1 MFFENVL
8 FTQRKYQALS
18 FLMDGFHQN
27 VIILLVFAFLIRP
40 AFSHTLAITCFF
52 NLLWWAVVFIQCYQR
67 NVALSASKLFQSL
80 SLQALA
86 GSLICRGA
94 WLIEF
99 HARTEFRRES
109 TVMKHS
115 NDSNE
120 LVRERYLRYKAEA
133 KAEADNGFVAYLC
146 HEIRNPFN
154 GIVGYAEFTVDQ
166 IRALLEGRS
175 FSCANQTLAGSEGSS
190 PQEHQQHQLLQQ
202 SPDINGNSASH
213 AQSIDD
219 QTAALTQVQEWCS
232 RILECSGH
240 VSEIL
245 DNALDL
251 SKLEA
256 GNLVLHNQP
265 LNMHQL
271 VHEVFLLLNST
282 MQSPQ
287 VNFEARVK
295 EDLWVLGDRLR
306 WKQLLVNI
314 VSNAFK
320 FTKNGFVRV
329 GIELTPALGLMVE
342 VCDTG
347 PGIAKD
353 DYKLLF
359 SKYSQVG
366 IRGSLKK
373 AKKKRKGTGLGL
385 AIAQLI
391 ARLLGAEIQ
400 VESPWT
406 DGWAGSRF
414 FFYVPPRHAIQCDP
428 PSDDDESGR
437 SDDDIYD
444 DTSSTDAAEAA
455 ELAGGDVWR
464 VALPDRV
471 VRSGSGSSAS
481 KGKGKRSKGTSSRNG
496 SGSGGSGSGSNCSS
510 SPLSGFNGGGALR
523 TVTIPSFGAPS
534 GNSLKNNR
542 RGDERSGSSSGSGTG
557 SGSVKS
563 NGSTADRTRDKS
575 QGSGSVKS
583 NNSNNSSGSNGSTT
597 SPTAAH
603 KLLRMSGSGD
613 SDLLGS
619 NDNSST
625 GSITMHTLTHKEGHT
640 LVFNKQQLFHEQL
653 AEFPWLRNLR
663 ILVVDDDQM
672 NLIILK
678 AKLQVHT
685 DTSCC
690 FFASQSTLLPFLC
703 SPLPPPLVLLCSSF
717 HPFPSCLVL
726 HLAHQFDLAA
736 SIPSCDARPSFR
748 LGRGYSRDWRGS
760 AADEHSD

>member
-1 MFFENVL
+1 MKIQ
-8 FTQRKYQALS
+8 TLS
-18 FLMDGFHQN
+18 FLSDGFHQN

-40 AFSHTLAITCFF
+40 AFSHTLAITCVAST
-52 NLLWWAVVFIQCYQR
+52 LWAAVVFIQCSRQH
-67 NVALSASKLFQSL
+67 VVVSTSKLFLDL
-80 SLQALA
+80 SSQALT

-94 WLIEF
+94 WLIET
-99 HARTEFRRES
+99 HARSEFRHES
-109 TVMKHS
+109 TVPPTS

-120 LVRERYLRYKAEA
+120 LVRERYLRLKAEA

-166 IRALLEGRS
+166 IRGLLEGQAYAKQ
-175 FSCANQTLAGSEGSS
+175 CVEQLASGEYGGES
-190 PQEHQQHQLLQQ
+190 PQQQQLMQQQQQQLLSNMLQASSDVELGNHQQMKQV
-202 SPDINGNSASH
+202 DG
-213 AQSIDD
+213 
-219 QTAALTQVQEWCS
+219 QTAALMQVQEWCS

-282 MQSPQ
+282 IQSPKVEFQ
-287 VNFEARVK
+287 ARVK

-320 FTKNGFVRV
+320 FTKKGFVRV
-329 GIELTPALGLMVE
+329 GIELTPALGLLVE

-366 IRGSLKK
+366 IRIDGSLRKV
-373 AKKKRKGTGLGL
+373 KKRKGTGLGL

-406 DGWAGSRF
+406 RGWPGSRF

-428 PSDDDESGR
+428 PSDDDEMEG
-437 SDDDIYD
+437 SDDDRD
-444 DTSSTDAAEAA
+444 DDDSSTDAAEAA

-464 VALPDRV
+464 VALPERV
-471 VRSGSGSSAS
+471 VQQRRVSS
-481 KGKGKRSKGTSSRNG
+481 TSSKRNG
-496 SGSGGSGSGSNCSS
+496 SGSGSGSAKSGESGSGGERHTPSSGFSGGGAPRLVTMPPYNKGGEVKSGSANSSNSSGGSSGGKNGSGGRGGSSLLHGNAGGFSALGNTSSDSGGSGST
-510 SPLSGFNGGGALR
+510 F
-523 TVTIPSFGAPS
+523 
-534 GNSLKNNR
+534 
-542 RGDERSGSSSGSGTG
+542 G
-557 SGSVKS
+557 SGS
-563 NGSTADRTRDKS
+563 
-575 QGSGSVKS
+575 
-583 NNSNNSSGSNGSTT
+583 
-597 SPTAAH
+597 PHAAH
-603 KLLRMSGSGD
+603 KQLLRRMSGSGD
-613 SDLLGS
+613 NDLLGS
-619 NDNSST
+619 NETINSST
-625 GSITMHTLTHKEGHT
+625 GSVTMHTLTHKEGHT
-640 LVFNKQQLFHEQL
+640 LVSS
-653 AEFPWLRNLR
+653 AYSAVTRVT
-663 ILVVDDDQM
+663 ILY
-672 NLIILK
+672 
-678 AKLQVHT
+678 
-685 DTSCC
+685 C
-690 FFASQSTLLPFLC
+690 
-703 SPLPPPLVLLCSSF
+703 
-717 HPFPSCLVL
+717 
-726 HLAHQFDLAA
+726 
-736 SIPSCDARPSFR
+736 
-748 LGRGYSRDWRGS
+748 
-760 AADEHSD
+760 